1 MRIIK
6 ANSYIWRNSRK
17 SLTIPILSI
26 LALTVLSF
34 GLLKASAAGNDSGLK
49 IKKSE
54 VTSTAKFY
62 PYKVGNTQM
71 EVIAVRASDGTVRTA
86 FNTCQV
92 CFDSGR
98 GYYTQQGD
106 QLVCNNCGN
115 RFQIDQIEKVK
126 LGCNPV
132 PIMKGNK
139 KDDGKYITIS
149 KQTFEQNK
157 SLFARWK
164 R

>member
-1 MRIIK
+1 
-6 ANSYIWRNSRK
+6 
-17 SLTIPILSI
+17 LTLPI
-26 LALTVLSF
+26 LALLAVAFF
-34 GLLKASAAGNDSGLK
+34 GFSLLKVNAAGNSSGLK
-49 IKKSE
+49 IKKSDI
-54 VTSTAKFY
+54 TSTAKFY
-62 PYKVGNTQM
+62 PYKAGDTYM
-71 EVIAVRASDGTVRTA
+71 EVIAVKASDGTVRTA

-106 QLVCNNCGN
+106 ELVCNNCGN

-132 PIMKGNK
+132 PILKQNRQ
-139 KDDGKYITIS
+139 DDGKYITIS
-149 KQTFEQNK
+149 KQFFDANK
-157 SLFARWK
+157 ALFARWK